1 MNRLR
6 ERLDEL
12 HEELSQTESVDAESR
27 KALVDV
33 LDDIRE
39 LLERNDEGAS
49 KRLGSLSQRLSD
61 TTHEFEE
68 SHPKLAEALGR
79 VVDALANLGI

>member
-12 HEELSQTESVDAESR
+12 HGELSQTKSVDAESR
-27 KALVDV
+27 EALVDL

-39 LLERNDEGAS
+39 LLERDDEGTS
-49 KRLGSLSQRLSD
+49 EPRDSLSQRLSA
-61 TTHEFEE
+61 TTHDFEE